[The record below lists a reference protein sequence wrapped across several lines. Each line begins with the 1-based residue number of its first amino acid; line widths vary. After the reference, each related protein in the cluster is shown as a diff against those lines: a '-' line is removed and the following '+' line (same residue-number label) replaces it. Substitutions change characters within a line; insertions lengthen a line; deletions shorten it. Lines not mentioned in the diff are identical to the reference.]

1 MELIKLNKSAQQRKP
16 STKLRQHTEWEKIF
30 DNDTSDKRN
39 MCKIYKKIHT
49 TQKAHTPIKH
59 KNGQRA

>member
-16 STKLRQHTEWEKIF
+16 STKLRQHTELEKIF
-30 DNDTSDKRN
+30 DNDTSDKRY

-49 TQKAHTPIKH
+49 TQKANNPIKH
-59 KNGQRA
+59 KNGPRA